1 MESWKQTAGNWFNI
15 GGLIGTLLTV
25 PASKFLGRRT
35 MFAIYFLASGLAV
48 LAAFGLPM
56 EPRTRLFMYF
66 PIGLS
71 VFGVFGAFT
80 YYLPSSIRR
89 GCAGRAR
96 DSVTTRAG

>member
-1 MESWKQTAGNWFNI
+1 
-15 GGLIGTLLTV
+15 
-25 PASKFLGRRT
+25 

-71 VFGVFGAFT
+71 VFGVFGASPT
-80 YYLPSSIRR
+80 ICPSSTRR
-89 GCAGRAR
+89 GCAAPAPA
-96 DSVTTRAG
+96 SATTPAA